1 MDVIKISAYIAW
13 SVIIASIYYKS
24 QNFPTPFSDS
34 LSFNQRQLMKSS
46 FPNMKKMGCSTLFLP
61 FIFFILTSKRENNLT
76 TLSAYLAWSM
86 VLSSLFF
93 KMKMSEK
100 NPAFTDSL
108 TSYQLMLKAEST
120 KVRGRAFIRGFIA
133 SFLFFVIVNKR

>member
-61 FIFFILTSKRENNLT
+61 FIFFILTSKRENSIT

-86 VLSSLFF
+86 ILSTLFI
-93 KMKMSEK
+93 KMKMSK
-100 NPAFTDSL
+100 RDPAFTDSL
-108 TSYQLMLKAEST
+108 TSYQLMLKAESS
-120 KVRGRAFIRGFIA
+120 KVRGNAFTKGFVV
-133 SFLFFVIVNKR
+133 SLLFFLIVNR